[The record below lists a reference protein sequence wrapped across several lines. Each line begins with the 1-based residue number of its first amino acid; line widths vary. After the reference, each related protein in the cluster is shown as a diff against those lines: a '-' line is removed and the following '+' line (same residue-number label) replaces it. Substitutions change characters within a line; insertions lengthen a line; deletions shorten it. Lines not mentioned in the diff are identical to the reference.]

1 MMPPS
6 IVIGFVVI
14 CSSLISCFAHN
25 NGYSYVTK
33 HDQHYGGYSGGGSH
47 GGVSSWNNHVNHGGY
62 NGYLGGGHGGVNTW
76 TNHVNHGGYNGG
88 GYNDYNSGAYGGDG
102 GNWGNDYY
110 KHPQYKFEYGVKD
123 PHTGDHKNQWET
135 RDGDNVKG
143 LYKFHSLIYKKN
155 V

>member
-33 HDQHYGGYSGGGSH
+33 HDGHYGGYSGGGSH

-88 GYNDYNSGAYGGDG
+88 GYNDYNSGSYGGDG

-143 LYKFHSLIYKKN
+143 LYIKFTL
-155 V
+155 